1 MKFTNTRWNFGT
13 RAALKIT
20 SRLPLRMWMLP
31 FACFALTSFILV
43 EKSVERIFG
52 IFPSTSNETEKCIK
66 PSNATVAEYKR
77 QEDLGNYN
85 M

>member
-20 SRLPLRMWMLP
+20 SKVPLRMWMLP
-31 FACFALTSFILV
+31 FACYVLTSFILV

-52 IFPSTSNETEKCIK
+52 IFPFTSNETEKCEK
-66 PSNATVAEYKR
+66 QSNVTVAEYRKR
-77 QEDLGNYN
+77 DDLENYN